1 MNYELT
7 GKLVEK
13 FDTLQISDNFRK
25 REFIIETIDSRNGT
39 DYTDYIKFQLVKDKC
54 GVLDNFDIDEE
65 VKVNFN
71 IRGRK
76 FEKEGKLNYYTSLEA
91 WKLER
96 MVALRQEA

>member
-25 REFIIETIDSRNGT
+25 REFIIETIDSRNGA

-54 GVLDNFDIDEE
+54 GVLDNYDIDEE

-76 FEKEGKLNYYTSLEA
+76 FEKEGKLNYFTHLEA

-96 MVALRQEA
+96 MVSLRQD